1 MRIIV
6 SGVTQTEHTHT
17 AIWMNFT
24 IHIRNVESASWDK
37 EKAALSLFHACATWM
52 KETTEMK
59 ADSYTAQRP
68 LHKGMI
74 AVIFMLQSCSYG
86 GIKMP
91 IGFIFWSLASLV
103 LIFRGICARKSEGP
117 VRFFTVYRAPWV
129 YDIKKY
135 NNAISVLSIVG
146 GIVLEI
152 LGIPL
157 LRKSSSYLLV
167 VTIAAGIWIIIL
179 TVIYEI
185 IEKKYKVR

>member
-1 MRIIV
+1 MYLL
-6 SGVTQTEHTHT
+6 
-17 AIWMNFT
+17 M
-24 IHIRNVESASWDK
+24 
-37 EKAALSLFHACATWM
+37 
-52 KETTEMK
+52 
-59 ADSYTAQRP
+59 
-68 LHKGMI
+68 
-74 AVIFMLQSCSYG
+74 YG

-103 LIFRGICARKSEGP
+103 LIFRGIYARKSEGS
-117 VRFFTVYRAPWV
+117 VRFFTVYRAPRV